1 MQVSTAQKNKLVISV
16 ALILL
21 AKKQE
26 WGTQIFK
33 III

>member
-16 ALILL
+16 ALLLL